1 MVLWGIG
8 NTTVH
13 CVACFTFSTTYSQAP
28 PPSQSYIDLFLHNPE
43 YFVLAH
49 HPSRYR
55 FSFHKSKNIRT
66 NPAKIPPKPPQTFPP
81 LKKFSAAC
89 KNCGILSLLYMGD
102 IKALPSQSSAN
113 ESVSRR
119 RVTDQPVQLRRWVQT
134 NPSSLFFFQRGEA
147 VITRTI
153 HAISKTSSRPVR
165 RARKLHTTKAV
176 QQTDCACNPGRHK
189 KTSTTK
195 SAE

>member
-1 MVLWGIG
+1 MLPVLRFQPHTAQPAAHPSHISISFSIIPIISSSR
-8 NTTVH
+8 TIP
-13 CVACFTFSTTYSQAP
+13 AAITFSFY
-28 PPSQSYIDLFLHNPE
+28 
-43 YFVLAH
+43 
-49 HPSRYR
+49 
-55 FSFHKSKNIRT
+55 KSKNIRT

-89 KNCGILSLLYMGD
+89 KNCGILSLLLMGN
-102 IKALPSQSSAN
+102 IKALPSPFSAN
-113 ESVSRR
+113 EPAKQRWASGEPVS
-119 RVTDQPVQLRRWVQT
+119 RRWVQT
-134 NPSSLFFFQRGEA
+134 NPSSLLFSQGGEA

-189 KTSTTK
+189 KTRTTK